1 MSMPSAWKL
10 SLISERK
17 KKFTVIKESNYI
29 KLLCNI
35 NDFRAMCQSAS
46 IDDWTL
52 LNGTYNQRLRFQR
65 LRLHNPVTNGSRFF
79 IPIASIT
86 DSGTNARLT
95 TRIQNYKDLY
105 GACYLLVSE
114 AATDD
119 IDLILT
125 A

>member
-1 MSMPSAWKL
+1 MTEAWKL

-17 KKFTVIKESNYI
+17 KKFHVIKEANYT
-29 KLLCNI
+29 KLLCNM

-52 LNGTYNQRLRFQR
+52 LNGTSNQR

-79 IPIASIT
+79 IPIASIV
-86 DSGTNARLT
+86 GTNARLT
-95 TRIQNYKDLY
+95 ARIENYKKEY

-114 AATDD
+114 ATTDD

-125 A
+125 T

>member
-1 MSMPSAWKL
+1 MSMNQTWKL

-17 KKFTVIKESNYI
+17 SKFRIIKESNYI

-52 LNGTYNQRLRFQR
+52 LNGTSNQR

>member
-1 MSMPSAWKL
+1 MSMPAAWKL
-10 SLISERK
+10 SLISKRK
-17 KKFTVIKESNYI
+17 RKFTVIKESNYF

-35 NDFRAMCQSAS
+35 NDFRAMCQDAS

-52 LNGTYNQRLRFQR
+52 LNGTYNQR

-79 IPIASIT
+79 IPIASLMDPGI
-86 DSGTNARLT
+86 NARLT
-95 TRIQNYKDLY
+95 ARIENYKKEY

-114 AATDD
+114 ATTDD

>member
-1 MSMPSAWKL
+1 MSMPEAWKL

-35 NDFRAMCQSAS
+35 NDFRAMCQSAA

-52 LNGTYNQRLRFQR
+52 LNGTYNQRLR
-65 LRLHNPVTNGSRFF
+65 LHNPVTNASRFF
-79 IPIASIT
+79 IPIASIV
-86 DSGTNARLT
+86 GTNARLT
-95 TRIQNYKDLY
+95 ARIENYKKEY

-114 AATDD
+114 ATTDD

>member
-1 MSMPSAWKL
+1 MPAAWKL

-17 KKFTVIKESNYI
+17 RKFTVIKESNYI

-52 LNGTYNQRLRFQR
+52 LNGTYDQR
-65 LRLHNPVTNGSRFF
+65 LRLHNPVTNASRFF
-79 IPIASIT
+79 IPIASLM
-86 DSGTNARLT
+86 DPGTNARLT
-95 TRIQNYKDLY
+95 ARIENYKKEY

-114 AATDD
+114 ATTDD

>member
-1 MSMPSAWKL
+1 MSMPAAWKL
-10 SLISERK
+10 SLISKRK
-17 KKFTVIKESNYI
+17 RKFTVIKESNYF

-35 NDFRAMCQSAS
+35 NDFRAMCQDAS

-52 LNGTYNQRLRFQR
+52 LNGTYDQR
-65 LRLHNPVTNGSRFF
+65 LRLHNPVTNASRFF
-79 IPIASIT
+79 IPIASLMDPGI
-86 DSGTNARLT
+86 NARLT
-95 TRIQNYKDLY
+95 ARIENYKKEY

-114 AATDD
+114 ATTDD